1 MKEKI
6 LIIEDEPLI
15 RNELKT
21 LLQSNGYETA
31 APEDFSDVIDRIR
44 AEQPHLILLDI
55 KLPGTSGFS
64 LCTEVRTFSE
74 LPIIFVTSCNT
85 DMDELNSIM
94 LGGDAFITKPYDVV
108 IFGYLKAVRDY
119 FSDLTAQQFTF
130 STIANRRM
138 KFCLFD
144 YFRTQE
150 RRKRN
155 MEVLSIHV
163 GLYPDGAPLEDTIP
177 AHDPIMQQLE
187 MDLLLHELA
196 GRVSKQQMD
205 IVHLKQGGYGIR
217 EIARTQKVPMRRIKE
232 LLAEVHDVL
241 LDICYG

>member
-1 MKEKI
+1 MLCEVPLTKEQQTFATAHHSLVYKF
-6 LIIEDEPLI
+6 LNENRLPEDE
-15 RNELKT
+15 
-21 LLQSNGYETA
+21 
-31 APEDFSDVIDRIR
+31 F
-44 AEQPHLILLDI
+44 
-55 KLPGTSGFS
+55 
-64 LCTEVRTFSE
+64 
-74 LPIIFVTSCNT
+74 
-85 DMDELNSIM
+85 
-94 LGGDAFITKPYDVV
+94 YDVV

-163 GLYPDGAPLEDTIP
+163 GLYPDGA
-177 AHDPIMQQLE
+177 QL
-187 MDLLLHELA
+187 
-196 GRVSKQQMD
+196 
-205 IVHLKQGGYGIR
+205 